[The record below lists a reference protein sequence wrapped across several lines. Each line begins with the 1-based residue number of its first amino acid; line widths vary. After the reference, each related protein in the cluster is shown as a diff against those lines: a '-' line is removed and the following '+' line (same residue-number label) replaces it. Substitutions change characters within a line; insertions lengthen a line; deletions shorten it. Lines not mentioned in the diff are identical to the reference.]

1 MNELRKDENKRLYYR
16 RMLTV
21 TIPVVIQ
28 NLLNIGLNMADTIM
42 IGRLGEI
49 ELASTGAANQIF
61 GIFGAICFGFFSGAG
76 VFVAQYYGVKDI
88 KSIRKIIGFDFVLG
102 ALIAMMFFFFV
113 HIKSEEIISLFAKD
127 VAVIAYG
134 SRYIKIVSF
143 SYIMTAISFAISY
156 NSRVVARMKAPT
168 IINASAMLV
177 NVVLNYILI
186 YGAGGFPA
194 MGVAG
199 AAYATLAARTYE
211 LVALIIYI
219 ISDKTHPFNAAF
231 SELFVSDFKLYRKVI
246 KTGMPVVC
254 SEGGWSLGM
263 SLVFATYGI
272 LGASAL
278 AVIQVASITSLI
290 FQSVIFG
297 FGNGASVIV
306 GETLGMGN
314 FDVAKE
320 HARRTI
326 KISGILIL
334 GMVAGILSM
343 IKPVSIIYSFNRDT
357 TEMLTKTLIVF
368 AFTMIPR
375 MLSYIYQCGIL
386 RAGGDTLF
394 CMVIELTSNL
404 VIELA
409 MAYIAVVFL
418 KWPLHMCIAL
428 ASFGNIFKMTAF
440 YIRYRG
446 GKWVKKVI

>member
-127 VAVIAYG
+127 GAVIAYG

-219 ISDKTHPFNAAF
+219 ISDKTHPFNAAL

-326 KISGILIL
+326 KISCILIL

-375 MLSYIYQCGIL
+375 MLSYIYQCGVL

-446 GKWVKKVI
+446 GKWLKKVI

>member
-127 VAVIAYG
+127 GAVIAYG

-326 KISGILIL
+326 KISCILIL

-446 GKWVKKVI
+446 GKWLKKVI